1 MENKNFIIAIVASV
15 AIMFLWSEFFA
26 PKPEK
31 SVQKTVKT
39 SLISNKKKEMKSS
52 KSENSDSISNS
63 ASVAMS
69 QKNYPEKTGV
79 MSNGFLKLSYSSK
92 QGKISKILVI
102 EKKYASKKLD
112 LLSAKKEQSI
122 FPETPLLFSK
132 EPNYQVLNSSKNS
145 VTFLYEN
152 GGLKI
157 QKKISLGKNYEINVE
172 KTIENNSGK
181 DIKLSPKI
189 KFDSLLEK
197 EGLFNSYKQKF
208 DIFVGYEPNEDS
220 HIEDNKDVV
229 KFVKQNKKINWASIN
244 YAYFTFAF
252 VNKKDKFVLS
262 NKTSFSPSENHV
274 SLVLNYAK
282 AKKVVHNNEKATFKF
297 TVYAGPKDISKME
310 MLGCGLEKTV
320 NFGWSSFLAKPLLFA
335 LKFLYKFIGNYGVAI
350 ILLTFLIKLLML
362 PLSTASF
369 KSMNKMK
376 LLTPKL
382 NELKEKYKNDK
393 DALNRETMKLYQK
406 EGVNPLG
413 GCLPMLIQFPIY
425 IALYY
430 MIKNSVVLY
439 NAPFLP
445 FWLTDLSAKDPYY
458 IIPVSLGIL
467 MFLQQKM
474 MPQQM
479 DNKQAK
485 IMMYTMP
492 VIFTWISLYLP
503 SGLTVYWFVNT
514 LLGVAQQ
521 IYINKKYS

>member
-1 MENKNFIIAIVASV
+1 MENKNFIVAIVLSV

-26 PKPEK
+26 PKP
-31 SVQKTVKT
+31 QKTKQKEIKIQKLVKKDENK
-39 SLISNKKKEMKSS
+39 ISKI
-52 KSENSDSISNS
+52 KSESNS
-63 ASVAMS
+63 IDAKSIET
-69 QKNYPEKTGV
+69 KTYPEKTGI
-79 MSNGFLKLSYSSK
+79 MMNNFLKITYSSK
-92 QGKISKILVI
+92 QGKISKILVV
-102 EKKYASKKLD
+102 EKKYISKKLD
-112 LLSAKKEQSI
+112 MLLAKYQNSF
-122 FPETPLLFSK
+122 FPNNPIVFSK
-132 EPNYQVLNSSKNS
+132 EPDYEIINSSKNS
-145 VTFLYEN
+145 VTFFYEN
-152 GGLKI
+152 NGIKI
-157 QKKISLGKNYEINVE
+157 YKKITLGKNYEINVE
-172 KTIENNSGK
+172 KTIENNTGK
-181 DIKLSPKI
+181 SLKINPQI
-189 KFDSLLEK
+189 KFESLFEK

-208 DIFVGYEPNEDS
+208 DIFVGYKNSEDF
-220 HIEDNKDVV
+220 HIEDNKDVE
-229 KFVKQNKKINWASIN
+229 KFLKQQQKIDWASIN

-252 VNKKDKFVLS
+252 VNKKDKLFLNKDTSLS
-262 NKTSFSPSENHV
+262 LKENRV
-274 SLVLNYAK
+274 NLILNYAK
-282 AKKVVHNNEKATFKF
+282 NKIVIPNNKKETFKF

-335 LKFLYKFIGNYGVAI
+335 LKFLYKFIGNYGIAI
-350 ILLTFLIKLLML
+350 ILLTFLIKLLLL

-393 DALNRETMKLYQK
+393 DALNRETMKLYQQ

-413 GCLPMLIQFPIY
+413 GCLPMPIQFPIY

-445 FWLTDLSAKDPYY
+445 VWLTDLSAKDPYF
-458 IIPVSLGIL
+458 IIPVSLGVL

-474 MPQQM
+474 MPQQT

-503 SGLTVYWFVNT
+503 SGLTLYWFVNT